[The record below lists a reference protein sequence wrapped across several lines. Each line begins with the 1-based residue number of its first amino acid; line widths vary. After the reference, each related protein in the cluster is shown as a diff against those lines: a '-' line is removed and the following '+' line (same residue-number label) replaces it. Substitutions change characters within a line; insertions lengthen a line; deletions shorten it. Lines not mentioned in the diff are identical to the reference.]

1 MNRIPVYCAG
11 CRERL
16 DYTADTNG
24 DGEVL
29 LYVRGC
35 LRCTRLVQSIRH
47 RVVPVNGAEPATV
60 VMQAPPKRARGGNK
74 HRPQRNGAGELVCI
88 VCGVVLDWSRKGR
101 APVFCAQHRDPKKR
115 TA

>member
-35 LRCTRLVQSIRH
+35 LRCTGLVRQLRH
-47 RVVPVNGAEPATV
+47 RITPRKR
-60 VMQAPPKRARGGNK
+60 QPPQRIADPTARGGALAPK
-74 HRPQRNGAGELVCI
+74 PKRNAAGDLVCI
-88 VCGVVLDWSRKGR
+88 HCDAVLGWTPRR
-101 APVFCAQHRDPKKR
+101 VRPPAYCAQHRDPKNR
-115 TA
+115 TT